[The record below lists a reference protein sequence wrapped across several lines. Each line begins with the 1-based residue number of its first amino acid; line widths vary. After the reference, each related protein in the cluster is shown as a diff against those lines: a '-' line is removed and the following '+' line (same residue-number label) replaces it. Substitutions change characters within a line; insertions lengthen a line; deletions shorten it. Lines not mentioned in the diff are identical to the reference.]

1 MPLPGS
7 VSTATITET
16 YLDATGAPDKGTVTL
31 TPTTRVTVA
40 GTSITLGRVIGKVV
54 NGVLLGPD
62 GVNPLV
68 VAGTD
73 DTDLSPAGWA
83 YRIEERVGRIDKT
96 YVAFIPAGAVTLHSL
111 APIELPPEGEVLVRT
126 VEGVGPDATGNIDL
140 NLAGGGPHTHPIS
153 DVTGL
158 QSALDLKA
166 PLANPA
172 FTGTPTGITKSHVG
186 LANVDNTSDLAKP
199 ISAATQTAL
208 DGKSATGHTHGG
220 GGSGIKAIRRAVIA
234 NPGDATLPNS
244 PATWVAVAGFE
255 LSIPAA
261 IDDEVELLWNAMRN
275 NNASAVLDAAVIV
288 GSDIRRFGASN
299 SSTPA
304 LEGNPAWYHTNTFTS
319 HSGGF
324 DFKVTA
330 NDLDGSNVR
339 FVVVCKSNGTGTL
352 FSSTN
357 YPFRWRALNYGPI
370 TG

>member
-1 MPLPGS
+1 VPLPGS
-7 VSTATITET
+7 VSTATISET

-40 GTSITLGRVIGKVV
+40 GTSITLGRVVGKVV

-62 GVNPLV
+62 GINPLI

-96 YVAFIPAGAVTLHSL
+96 YIAFIPAGAVTLHSL
-111 APIELPPEGEVLVRT
+111 APIEEPPEGSIVVKT

-140 NLAGGGPHTHPIS
+140 NLAGGGPHTHPQS
-153 DVTGL
+153 DVTNLSASLAGKENVGIAAGL
-158 QSALDLKA
+158 VTTHEGASNPHPTYLTQAEGDAAYSAI
-166 PLANPA
+166 
-172 FTGTPTGITKSHVG
+172 GHSH
-186 LANVDNTSDLAKP
+186 
-199 ISAATQTAL
+199 
-208 DGKSATGHTHGG
+208 G
-220 GGSGIKAIRRAVIA
+220 GGSGIKAIRRAIIA
-234 NPGDATLPNS
+234 NPGDTTLPNS
-244 PATWVAVAGFE
+244 PATWVAVTGFE

-261 IDDEVELLWNAMRN
+261 VDDEVELLFNAMRN
-275 NNASAVLDAAVIV
+275 NNASAVLDVAVIV
-288 GSDIRRFGASN
+288 GTELRRFGANN
-299 SSTPA
+299 SGSPA
-304 LEGNPAWYHTNTFTS
+304 LEGNPAFYHTNTFTG

-324 DFKVTA
+324 DFKVVA
-330 NDLDGSNVR
+330 NDLDGGNIR
-339 FVVVCKSNGTGTL
+339 FVMACKSNGTGTL